1 MTDDPKKRLKML
13 AERMI
18 DRMDVPTVNLLSAFA
33 SGMIMFS
40 MWNANNFSEPEEAKE
55 TDVEDLLVKIL
66 VKIIE
71 RGCEKR

>member
-13 AERMI
+13 ADRMI
-18 DRMDVPTVNLLSAFA
+18 DRMDVPTVNLLSTFA

-40 MWNANNFSEPEEAKE
+40 MWNANNFSKPEEAKE
-55 TDVEDLLVKIL
+55 PDVEDLLVKIL